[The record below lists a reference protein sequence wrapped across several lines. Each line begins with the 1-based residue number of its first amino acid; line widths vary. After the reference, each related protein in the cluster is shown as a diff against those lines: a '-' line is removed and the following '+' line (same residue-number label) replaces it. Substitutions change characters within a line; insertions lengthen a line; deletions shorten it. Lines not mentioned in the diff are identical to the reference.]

1 MKPRQIVSLLAASAL
16 LLSACGG
23 GGSGGATTT
32 AATSPE
38 TTVAGM
44 EITVTAT
51 EFVFDPDT
59 LEVPAGV
66 PVTITLINR
75 GVVEHDFTI
84 EELGIDVLAQ
94 PGETVSETFTF
105 EAGEYHILCSIP
117 GHHEAGMLGTLTVT
131 G

>member
-1 MKPRQIVSLLAASAL
+1 MKPRTILLPVAVSAL

-23 GGSGGATTT
+23 GGTGAATT
-32 AATSPE
+32 AAPSPE
-38 TTVAGM
+38 TTVATM

-51 EFVFDPDT
+51 EFAFDPDT
-59 LEVPAGV
+59 LEVPAGT
-66 PVTITLINR
+66 PVTITLVNR

-117 GHHEAGMLGTLTVT
+117 GHHEAGMMGVLTVS

>member
-1 MKPRQIVSLLAASAL
+1 MKNRQILLLLAASAL

-23 GGSGGATTT
+23 GGSGGATT

-51 EFVFDPDT
+51 EFKFDPEN
-59 LEVPAGV
+59 LEVPAGT
-66 PVTITLINR
+66 PVTITLVNR
-75 GVVEHDFTI
+75 GVIEHDFTI
-84 EELGIDVLAQ
+84 EELGIHILAQ
-94 PGETVSETFTF
+94 PGEIVSETFTF
-105 EAGEYHILCSIP
+105 DAGEYHVLCSIP
-117 GHHEAGMLGTLTVT
+117 GHHEAGMMGLLTVT